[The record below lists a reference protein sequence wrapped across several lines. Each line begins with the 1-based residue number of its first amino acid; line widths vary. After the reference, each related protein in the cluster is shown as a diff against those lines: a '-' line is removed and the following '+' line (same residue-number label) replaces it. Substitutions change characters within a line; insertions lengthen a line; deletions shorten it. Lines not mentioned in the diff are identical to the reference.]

1 VRESTKT
8 ASGALIKPAKY
19 GEEIYERFAYRK
31 AASVA
36 MKDFV
41 ALSMSDPG
49 FQSRFF
55 CADEAAPL
63 EKQKYAHVRSW
74 AGLIAFVTE
83 IHETATSPAM
93 LDKLAVGIQFL
104 HRITTDVEC
113 QLREFCVTAGS
124 EKHPI
129 KIQKIGKYM
138 VPLRA
143 PNAEDSR
150 PSRAR
155 VVTKSVST
163 FCYLAKA
170 HNGPDII
177 KFPQVM
183 FDMKAVLYHSSPA
196 ATSSPEPTATWQYDV
211 KGPTKCDL
219 RVVVE
224 QADITQLPAEKVL
237 PNAHLHIA
245 ISQIA
250 RPCDV

>member
-1 VRESTKT
+1 
-8 ASGALIKPAKY
+8 
-19 GEEIYERFAYRK
+19 
-31 AASVA
+31 
-36 MKDFV
+36 M
-41 ALSMSDPG
+41 
-49 FQSRFF
+49 
-55 CADEAAPL
+55 
-63 EKQKYAHVRSW
+63 
-74 AGLIAFVTE
+74 
-83 IHETATSPAM
+83 
-93 LDKLAVGIQFL
+93 QFL

-113 QLREFCVTAGS
+113 LICEFCVTAGS

-129 KIQKIGKYM
+129 KIQQIGKYM

-196 ATSSPEPTATWQYDV
+196 ASNDVVSTSQYDV
-211 KGPTKCDL
+211 KGPAKCDL

-245 ISQIA
+245 RSQIA

>member
-1 VRESTKT
+1 MRESTKT

-63 EKQKYAHVRSW
+63 EKQKYANVRSW

-83 IHETATSPAM
+83 IHDETATSPAM
-93 LDKLAVGIQFL
+93 REKLADGIQFL
-104 HRITTDVEC
+104 DRITPDVEC
-113 QLREFCVTAGS
+113 QLREFCVTVGS

-129 KIQKIGKYM
+129 KIQKIGKYTL
-138 VPLRA
+138 PFRA
-143 PNAEDSR
+143 PNADDSR

-170 HNGPDII
+170 HNGPDTI

-196 ATSSPEPTATWQYDV
+196 ASNDVVSTSQYDV
-211 KGPTKCDL
+211 KGPAKCDL

-245 ISQIA
+245 RSQIA
-250 RPCDV
+250 RQCDV

>member
-1 VRESTKT
+1 MRESTKT

-129 KIQKIGKYM
+129 KIQKIGKYT
-138 VPLRA
+138 PPRA
-143 PNAEDSR
+143 PNADDSR

-196 ATSSPEPTATWQYDV
+196 ASNDVVSTSQYDV
-211 KGPTKCDL
+211 KGPAKCDL

>member
-1 VRESTKT
+1 MRESTKT

-55 CADEAAPL
+55 CAEEAAPL
-63 EKQKYAHVRSW
+63 EKQEYANVRSW

-83 IHETATSPAM
+83 IHDTATSPAM
-93 LDKLAVGIQFL
+93 RDKLKDSILFL
-104 HRITTDVEC
+104 DSITLHVEC
-113 QLREFCVTAGS
+113 QLREFCATVGS

-129 KIQKIGKYM
+129 KIQKIGKYTL
-138 VPLRA
+138 PFRA
-143 PNAEDSR
+143 PNADDSR

-183 FDMKAVLYHSSPA
+183 FDMKAVLFHSSPA
-196 ATSSPEPTATWQYDV
+196 ASNDVVSTSQYDV
-211 KGPTKCDL
+211 KGPANIDL